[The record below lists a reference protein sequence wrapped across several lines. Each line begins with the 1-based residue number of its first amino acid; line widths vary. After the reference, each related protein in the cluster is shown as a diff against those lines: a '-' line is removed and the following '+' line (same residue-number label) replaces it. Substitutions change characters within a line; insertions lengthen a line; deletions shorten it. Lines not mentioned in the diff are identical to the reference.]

1 MKDISRISIIESILK
16 IKLTLEE
23 NKNIEKE
30 TIELFNKVMTKN
42 LTARQIQK
50 LLSDFLE
57 MNTIDILN

>member
-1 MKDISRISIIESILK
+1 MKDINRISIIESVLK

-30 TIELFNKVMTKN
+30 TIELLNKVMTKN

-57 MNTIDILN
+57 MDTIDILN

>member
-1 MKDISRISIIESILK
+1 MKDINRISIIESVLK

-57 MNTIDILN
+57 MDTIDILN

>member
-1 MKDISRISIIESILK
+1 MKDINRISIIQSILK

>member
-1 MKDISRISIIESILK
+1 MKDINRISIIESILK

-57 MNTIDILN
+57 MDTIDILN

>member
-57 MNTIDILN
+57 INTIDILN